1 MINNVLYTSEL
12 RSNLISVLKLGA
24 KRATVTFNIKNAIIK
39 LQDRTEIMLA
49 IRLGQLY
56 AVNISNLNTD
66 VFTT

>member
-24 KRATVTFNIKNAIIK
+24 KGATVTFNIKNAIIK